1 MKVLYVYKDY
11 YPVVGGI
18 ENHIRLICRGL
29 KASWPEVEPTV
40 LVTNRARNTVIEEID
55 GVRVIK
61 AGRLATVSSAPISL
75 SLFAWI
81 RRLEADITHLHFPY
95 PIGELAYLLGGR
107 SHGMAAI
114 ATASRVSGTPPR
126 VVGGVGETAP
136 RREAMAATTP
146 RHQAMVITYHSD
158 IVRQKYLLQVY
169 RPFLYRLLAR
179 ADRITVSSPN
189 YIQSSPYL
197 RPLADKCV
205 VIPHGANL
213 NRFVATPEV
222 QRRAQELRQRYASP
236 LVLFVGLLRYYKGLS
251 YLIEAMAEMA
261 RTTSAWERGVAEGE
275 QGRSA
280 RLLVVGE
287 GPQGQEWRELSR
299 KLGLEEK
306 VIFLGRVSDEEL
318 VALYHACDVFVL
330 PAIHRSESWGAV
342 QVEAMACGKP
352 VVCTELG
359 TGTSFV
365 NLDGQ
370 TGLVVPPR
378 DAGALAQAIGT
389 LLQDQ
394 SLRQQMGQRARQRA
408 EKEFSST
415 TMVKRLVD
423 LYKDVLS
430 IGTPS
435 RVSAIAT
442 ASRVLG
448 GTAPRV
454 SGGVGG
460 T

>member
-29 KASWPEVEPTV
+29 KAGWPEVEPTV
-40 LVTNRARNTVIEEID
+40 LVTNRARNTVVEEMD
-55 GVRVIK
+55 GVKVIK
-61 AGRLATVSSAPISL
+61 AGRLATISSAPISL
-75 SLFAWI
+75 SLFAWM

-95 PIGELAYLLGGR
+95 PIGELAYLLVGR
-107 SHGMAAI
+107 S
-114 ATASRVSGTPPR
+114 RK
-126 VVGGVGETAP
+126 
-136 RREAMAATTP
+136 
-146 RHQAMVITYHSD
+146 MVITYHSD

-169 RPFLYRLLAR
+169 RPFLHRLLAR

-189 YIQSSPYL
+189 YIRSSTYL
-197 RPLADKCV
+197 QPLAHKCV
-205 VIPHGANL
+205 VIPHGADL
-213 NRFVATPEV
+213 SRFAATAEV
-222 QRRAQELRQRYASP
+222 QRRAQELRQHYGLP
-236 LVLFVGLLRYYKGLS
+236 LILFVGLLRYYKGLS
-251 YLIEAMAEMA
+251 FLIQAMPQIP
-261 RTTSAWERGVAEGE
+261 G
-275 QGRSA
+275 

-287 GPQGQEWRELSR
+287 GPQGQEWRELSQQ
-299 KLGLEEK
+299 LGLEEK
-306 VIFLGRVSDEEL
+306 VIFLGRVSDEGL

-365 NLDGQ
+365 NLHGQ

-378 DAGALAQAIGT
+378 DAAALAQAIGT
-389 LLQDQ
+389 LLEDEP
-394 SLRQQMGQRARQRA
+394 LRQQMGQRARERA

-435 RVSAIAT
+435 SFRPT
-442 ASRVLG
+442 AE
-448 GTAPRV
+448 A
-454 SGGVGG
+454 
-460 T
+460 

>member
-29 KASWPEVEPTV
+29 KAGWPEVEPTV
-40 LVTNRARNTVIEEID
+40 LVTNRARNTVVEEMD
-55 GVRVIK
+55 GVKVIK
-61 AGRLATVSSAPISL
+61 AGRLATISSAPISL
-75 SLFAWI
+75 SLFAWM

-95 PIGELAYLLGGR
+95 PIGELAYLLVGR
-107 SHGMAAI
+107 S
-114 ATASRVSGTPPR
+114 RK
-126 VVGGVGETAP
+126 
-136 RREAMAATTP
+136 
-146 RHQAMVITYHSD
+146 MVITYHSD

-169 RPFLYRLLAR
+169 RPFLHRLLAR

-189 YIQSSPYL
+189 YIRSSTYL
-197 RPLADKCV
+197 QPLAHKCV
-205 VIPHGANL
+205 VIPHGADL
-213 NRFVATPEV
+213 SRFAATAEV
-222 QRRAQELRQRYASP
+222 QRRAQELRQHYGLP
-236 LVLFVGLLRYYKGLS
+236 LILFVGLLRYYKGLS
-251 YLIEAMAEMA
+251 FLIQAMPQIP
-261 RTTSAWERGVAEGE
+261 G
-275 QGRSA
+275 

-287 GPQGQEWRELSR
+287 GPQGQEWRELSQQ
-299 KLGLEEK
+299 LGLEEK
-306 VIFLGRVSDEEL
+306 VIFLGRVSDEGL

-365 NLDGQ
+365 NLHGQ
-370 TGLVVPPR
+370 PGLVVPPR
-378 DAGALAQAIGT
+378 DAAALAQAIGT
-389 LLQDQ
+389 LLEDEP
-394 SLRQQMGQRARQRA
+394 LRQQMGQRARERA

-435 RVSAIAT
+435 SFRPT
-442 ASRVLG
+442 AE
-448 GTAPRV
+448 A
-454 SGGVGG
+454 
-460 T
+460 

>member
-29 KASWPEVEPTV
+29 RAGYPDIEPTV
-40 LVTNRARNTVIEEID
+40 LVTNRARNTVIEELD

-107 SHGMAAI
+107 SRKM
-114 ATASRVSGTPPR
+114 
-126 VVGGVGETAP
+126 
-136 RREAMAATTP
+136 M
-146 RHQAMVITYHSD
+146 ITYHSD
-158 IVRQKYLLQVY
+158 IVRQKYLLQFY
-169 RPFLYRLLAR
+169 KPFLYRLLAR
-179 ADRITVSSPN
+179 ADKITVSNPN
-189 YIQSSPYL
+189 YIQSSTYL
-197 RPLADKCV
+197 QPLADKCV
-205 VIPHGANL
+205 VIPHGADL
-213 NRFVATPEV
+213 SRFAATPEV
-222 QRRAQELRQRYASP
+222 QGHAREIRQRYLPP

-251 YLIEAMAEMA
+251 FLIEAM
-261 RTTSAWERGVAEGE
+261 SQIPG
-275 QGRSA
+275 

-287 GPQGQEWRELSR
+287 GPQGQEWRALTR
-299 KLGLEEK
+299 QLGLEDQ
-306 VIFLGRVSDEEL
+306 VTFLGRVSDEDL

-365 NLDGQ
+365 NLHGQ
-370 TGLVVPPR
+370 TGLVVPPC
-378 DAGALAQAIGT
+378 DSAALSQAINT
-389 LLQDQ
+389 LLQDEP
-394 SLRQQMGQRARQRA
+394 LRQQMGQRARERA
-408 EKEFSST
+408 EHEFAYT
-415 TMVKRLVD
+415 TMVQRLVD
-423 LYKDVLS
+423 LYTDVLH
-430 IGTPS
+430 
-435 RVSAIAT
+435 
-442 ASRVLG
+442 G
-448 GTAPRV
+448 GNPAP
-454 SGGVGG
+454 
-460 T
+460 

>member
-29 KASWPEVEPTV
+29 KAGYPDIEPTV
-40 LVTNRARNTVIEEID
+40 LVTNRARNTMIEELD
-55 GVRVIK
+55 GVRIIK
-61 AGRLATVSSAPISL
+61 AGRLATISSAPISL
-75 SLFAWI
+75 SLFAWV

-107 SHGMAAI
+107 SRKMVAI
-114 ATASRVSGTPPR
+114 ATAPR
-126 VVGGVGETAP
+126 VLGGAAP
-136 RREAMAATTP
+136 RR
-146 RHQAMVITYHSD
+146 QAMVITYHSD

-189 YIQSSPYL
+189 YIQSSTYL

-205 VIPHGANL
+205 VIPHGADL
-213 NRFVATPEV
+213 SRFAATPEV
-222 QRRAQELRQRYASP
+222 QRRAQDLRQRHAPP

-251 YLIEAMAEMA
+251 FLIEAMPQIP
-261 RTTSAWERGVAEGE
+261 G
-275 QGRSA
+275 

-287 GPQGQEWRELSR
+287 GPQGQEWRELTR
-299 KLGLEEK
+299 KLGLEDK
-306 VIFLGRVSDEEL
+306 VTFLGRVSDEDL

-365 NLDGQ
+365 NVHGQ

-378 DAGALAQAIGT
+378 DSAALVQAVGT
-389 LLQDQ
+389 LLQDEP
-394 SLRQQMGQRARQRA
+394 LRQQMGQRARERA
-408 EKEFSST
+408 ENEFAFT
-415 TMVKRLVD
+415 TMVQRLVD
-423 LYKDVLS
+423 LYKGVLS
-430 IGTPS
+430 T
-435 RVSAIAT
+435 
-442 ASRVLG
+442 
-448 GTAPRV
+448 
-454 SGGVGG
+454 
-460 T
+460 